1 VVEEPAINSLDDLHM
16 PSRTHKASIT
26 RRCVASLISAASIA
40 AVLAVTP
47 IQAAEWRIEPL
58 IRVAGETD
66 DNANLSTRTDEDTD
80 ISGYIIDASAKFAY
94 ASELTTFFVTPTL
107 RSRDY
112 GDPDYDS
119 DDQFLDFNFTRDT
132 QSSIFRIRGSY
143 NRESVRTAE
152 RADTDLDIEDPD
164 EIPDNET
171 GRVFIRDQREL
182 FRIFPSW
189 TYRMSDAS
197 SFSVDLNYTDV
208 TYDEVFDQIL
218 SDYDDT
224 RVNLSYRRTWS
235 PRNTAILTGTYRQY
249 NADLNDDDVTGAGIN
264 AGFERELSETSRLK
278 AVLGVEDTDQGLED
292 TDVNWVG
299 DISLTRRLQTITLLA
314 QYRRTIN
321 ASGRGSV
328 SVRDSINLNFT
339 RRLNE
344 RISAGLGVRAYQDSG
359 VSSDAGSAGNDYLQ
373 LRAQVTWNMTRT
385 WSLEGNYRYT
395 FLDRSVLGES
405 ANSNAVTVWLTYRPT
420 PIIRSR

>member
-1 VVEEPAINSLDDLHM
+1 M
-16 PSRTHKASIT
+16 
-26 RRCVASLISAASIA
+26 
-40 AVLAVTP
+40 
-47 IQAAEWRIEPL
+47 
-58 IRVAGETD
+58 
-66 DNANLSTRTDEDTD
+66 
-80 ISGYIIDASAKFAY
+80 
-94 ASELTTFFVTPTL
+94 
-107 RSRDY
+107 
-112 GDPDYDS
+112 
-119 DDQFLDFNFTRDT
+119 
-132 QSSIFRIRGSY
+132 
-143 NRESVRTAE
+143 
-152 RADTDLDIEDPD
+152 
-164 EIPDNET
+164 
-171 GRVFIRDQREL
+171 
-182 FRIFPSW
+182 
-189 TYRMSDAS
+189 
-197 SFSVDLNYTDV
+197 
-208 TYDEVFDQIL
+208 
-218 SDYDDT
+218 
-224 RVNLSYRRTWS
+224 
-235 PRNTAILTGTYRQY
+235 
-249 NADLNDDDVTGAGIN
+249 TGAGIN

-321 ASGRGSV
+321 ASGRGFV

-395 FLDRSVLGES
+395 FSDREVLGES
-405 ANSNAVTVWLTYRPT
+405 ANSNNVTVWLTYRPT